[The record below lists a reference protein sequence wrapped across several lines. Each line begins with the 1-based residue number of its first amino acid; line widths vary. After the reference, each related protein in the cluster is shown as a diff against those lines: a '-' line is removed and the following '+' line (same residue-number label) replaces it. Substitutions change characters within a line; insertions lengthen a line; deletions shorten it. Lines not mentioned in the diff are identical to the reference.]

1 MWVPVG
7 AGPPG
12 GAIPFAPA
20 PPPLPMLPSLDAL
33 CSRAVVDILQ
43 NAERADTLVFVG
55 FHAACTKMCELEG
68 VANLGQLGAHDPAA
82 QVPLLG
88 RILQIEQMST
98 AFVGSYIA
106 QRSIVTMRDMERELV
121 AFLRSYNLQP
131 RTETLGGVTRFAL
144 DLATNS
150 EEISLDDPDENND
163 DTAVCDEHVRVGFRC
178 MGVGSL
184 AALPV
189 VAAAF
194 GPPPPA
200 SSATR
205 GADDGTAVRDDD
217 DTAVRQL
224 DPLAE
229 LAEFLENRAASGTNR
244 LANERRGVS
253 LGAAFEAH
261 LATKLA
267 EKLAVNGGGASSSS
281 RTAVSVLRERGILVR
296 HDSLRRE
303 RACAAHVGNALRAEA
318 RRAREDALRAE
329 ADAELAATR
338 AARARARAGAGPLS
352 APRLA
357 PPASSDALAFIE
369 ETRRAG
375 GFDPRWRPS
384 RSKVLAAAST
394 ASSVLTQDAAF
405 AAAAEYAALHL
416 CGGKYRAKAF
426 EPPSDDDDDDGSGA
440 SIESSS
446 GSSDDDDGDDDDDV
460 DDVDGD
466 DDGDDDDDAKK
477 EEEDAGVPPAKR
489 SKSEGRS
496 KPCWEGRM
504 GSEFRGASAT
514 GHHAPV
520 PDDDVHDDGPLNPDP
535 KPAVTTVG
543 YDELAGCLPW
553 WGEAEVSDNRR
564 VGRWGEALVYRYL
577 LQRHPG
583 WTVTWVNE
591 HAESKSFYDVKMR
604 NVRDG
609 RIVFVEVK
617 TTRSA
622 DKNAFEVS
630 PWEWDFACKPG
641 VEYHVYRVY
650 SAGERGRTRITI
662 VRNPAKLVREHAI
675 SMALAI

>member
-131 RTETLGGVTRFAL
+131 RTETSGGVTRIAP

-163 DTAVCDEHVRVGFRC
+163 DTAVRDEHVRVGFRC

-267 EKLAVNGGGASSSS
+267 GKLAVNGGGA
-281 RTAVSVLRERGILVR
+281 L
-296 HDSLRRE
+296 SLI
-303 RACAAHVGNALRAEA
+303 H
-318 RRAREDALRAE
+318 
-329 ADAELAATR
+329 
-338 AARARARAGAGPLS
+338 
-352 APRLA
+352 
-357 PPASSDALAFIE
+357 I
-369 ETRRAG
+369 
-375 GFDPRWRPS
+375 
-384 RSKVLAAAST
+384 
-394 ASSVLTQDAAF
+394 
-405 AAAAEYAALHL
+405 
-416 CGGKYRAKAF
+416 
-426 EPPSDDDDDDGSGA
+426 
-440 SIESSS
+440 
-446 GSSDDDDGDDDDDV
+446 
-460 DDVDGD
+460 
-466 DDGDDDDDAKK
+466 
-477 EEEDAGVPPAKR
+477 
-489 SKSEGRS
+489 
-496 KPCWEGRM
+496 
-504 GSEFRGASAT
+504 
-514 GHHAPV
+514 
-520 PDDDVHDDGPLNPDP
+520 
-535 KPAVTTVG
+535 
-543 YDELAGCLPW
+543 
-553 WGEAEVSDNRR
+553 
-564 VGRWGEALVYRYL
+564 
-577 LQRHPG
+577 
-583 WTVTWVNE
+583 
-591 HAESKSFYDVKMR
+591 
-604 NVRDG
+604 
-609 RIVFVEVK
+609 
-617 TTRSA
+617 
-622 DKNAFEVS
+622 
-630 PWEWDFACKPG
+630 
-641 VEYHVYRVY
+641 
-650 SAGERGRTRITI
+650 
-662 VRNPAKLVREHAI
+662 
-675 SMALAI
+675 

>member
-1 MWVPVG
+1 M
-7 AGPPG
+7 
-12 GAIPFAPA
+12 
-20 PPPLPMLPSLDAL
+20 
-33 CSRAVVDILQ
+33 
-43 NAERADTLVFVG
+43 
-55 FHAACTKMCELEG
+55 
-68 VANLGQLGAHDPAA
+68 
-82 QVPLLG
+82 
-88 RILQIEQMST
+88 
-98 AFVGSYIA
+98 
-106 QRSIVTMRDMERELV
+106 
-121 AFLRSYNLQP
+121 
-131 RTETLGGVTRFAL
+131 
-144 DLATNS
+144 
-150 EEISLDDPDENND
+150 
-163 DTAVCDEHVRVGFRC
+163 
-178 MGVGSL
+178 
-184 AALPV
+184 
-189 VAAAF
+189 
-194 GPPPPA
+194 
-200 SSATR
+200 
-205 GADDGTAVRDDD
+205 
-217 DTAVRQL
+217 
-224 DPLAE
+224 
-229 LAEFLENRAASGTNR
+229 
-244 LANERRGVS
+244 
-253 LGAAFEAH
+253 
-261 LATKLA
+261 
-267 EKLAVNGGGASSSS
+267 
-281 RTAVSVLRERGILVR
+281 R

-303 RACAAHVGNALRAEA
+303 RASAAHVGNALRAEA
-318 RRAREDALRAE
+318 RRVREDALRAE

-338 AARARARAGAGPLS
+338 AVRARSRAGAGPLS

-384 RSKVLAAAST
+384 RSKVLAAAT
-394 ASSVLTQDAAF
+394 KASSVLTQDAAF

-426 EPPSDDDDDDGSGA
+426 EPPSDDDEDGSGA
-440 SIESSS
+440 SIESTS
-446 GSSDDDDGDDDDDV
+446 GSSDADDDDDNDADDDDGD
-460 DDVDGD
+460 
-466 DDGDDDDDAKK
+466 AKK
-477 EEEDAGVPPAKR
+477 EEEDEDAGVPPAKR
-489 SKSEGRS
+489 SKKEEGS
-496 KPCWEGRM
+496 KSCWEGRM

-520 PDDDVHDDGPLNPDP
+520 PDGDVHDDGPLNPNP
-535 KPAVTTVG
+535 EPAVTTVG

-604 NVRDG
+604 NVSDG

>member
-20 PPPLPMLPSLDAL
+20 PPPLPMLPSLDSL
-33 CSRAVVDILQ
+33 CSRAVGDILR
-43 NAERADTLVFVG
+43 NAERADALVFAG

-88 RILQIEQMST
+88 RILRIEQMST

-106 QRSIVTMRDMERELV
+106 QRSIVTLRDMEKELV
-121 AFLRSYNLQP
+121 TFLRSYNLQP
-131 RTETLGGVTRFAL
+131 RTETSGGVTRIAP

-150 EEISLDDPDENND
+150 EEISLDDTDDPRVADEDAAADEN
-163 DTAVCDEHVRVGFRC
+163 VRVGFRC

-184 AALPV
+184 AAHPV

-200 SSATR
+200 SSVTCGR
-205 GADDGTAVRDDD
+205 GDGAAARDDD
-217 DTAVRQL
+217 DEL

-229 LAEFLENRAASGTNR
+229 LAEFLENRASGATGPNRPGTN
-244 LANERRGVS
+244 ERGVS

-261 LATKLA
+261 LAAKLA
-267 EKLAVNGGGASSSS
+267 SGPAVKGGGASSP
-281 RTAVSVLRERGILVR
+281 AVSLRERGILVR
-296 HDSLRRE
+296 RDSMRRE
-303 RACAAHVGNALRAEA
+303 LAAAAHVGNALRAEA
-318 RRAREDALRAE
+318 TRAREDALRAE
-329 ADAELAATR
+329 ADAELAAAR
-338 AARARARAGAGPLS
+338 GARARARARAGPRY
-352 APRLA
+352 APRLR
-357 PPASSDALAFIE
+357 PPATVDARSFLEA
-369 ETRRAG
+369 TGR

-384 RSKVLAAAST
+384 RSKVLTAAAEAAR
-394 ASSVLTQDAAF
+394 ASREGAF

-416 CGGKYRAKAF
+416 CGGKHRAKAF
-426 EPPSDDDDDDGSGA
+426 EPPDDDDDDDDEDGFGA

-446 GSSDDDDGDDDDDV
+446 GSSDDDGGDGDA
-460 DDVDGD
+460 DGD
-466 DDGDDDDDAKK
+466 DDGDDDDDAKT
-477 EEEDAGVPPAKR
+477 EEDAGVPPAKR
-489 SKSEGRS
+489 SKSEGAAPS
-496 KPCWEGRM
+496 WDGRM

-520 PDDDVHDDGPLNPDP
+520 PDGDVDDDGSP
-535 KPAVTTVG
+535 PAVTTVG
-543 YDELAGCLPW
+543 YDELAGCVPW
-553 WGEAEVSDNRR
+553 WGDAEASDNRR

-604 NVRDG
+604 NASDG
-609 RIVFVEVK
+609 RTVFVEVK

-622 DKNAFEVS
+622 DRNAFEVS

>member
-1 MWVPVG
+1 
-7 AGPPG
+7 
-12 GAIPFAPA
+12 
-20 PPPLPMLPSLDAL
+20 MLRSLDAL

-43 NAERADTLVFVG
+43 NAERADKLVFAG

-68 VANLGQLGAHDPAA
+68 VANLGQLGVHDPAA

-106 QRSIVTMRDMERELV
+106 QRSIVTLRDMEKELV

-131 RTETLGGVTRFAL
+131 RTEVSGGVTRIAP

-150 EEISLDDPDENND
+150 EEISLDDPDD
-163 DTAVCDEHVRVGFRC
+163 DIRGDDCDEKAGDEIVRVGFRC

-194 GPPPPA
+194 GPPPKP
-200 SSATR
+200 SSATSAGR
-205 GADDGTAVRDDD
+205 D
-217 DTAVRQL
+217 DTAVSEDDEL

-229 LAEFLENRAASGTNR
+229 LAEFLENRAAALGPDR
-244 LANERRGVS
+244 LATDSRGVS

-261 LATKLA
+261 LAVKLSGA
-267 EKLAVNGGGASSSS
+267 CKTVNGGGAQLSSDTAGDK
-281 RTAVSVLRERGILVR
+281 RTAVSVRERGILVR

-303 RACAAHVGNALRAEA
+303 RACAVHVGNALRAEA
-318 RRAREDALRAE
+318 TRAREDALRAE
-329 ADAELAATR
+329 ADAELAAAR
-338 AARARARAGAGPLS
+338 AARARKRARAGGFGFS

-357 PPASSDALAFIE
+357 PPASDEARSFVEA
-369 ETRRAG
+369 TGR

-384 RSKVLAAAST
+384 RSKVFAAA
-394 ASSVLTQDAAF
+394 AEVSSAMSRGAF

-416 CGGKYRAKAF
+416 CGGKHRAKAF
-426 EPPSDDDDDDGSGA
+426 EPPSDDDAEVEDGSGA
-440 SIESSS
+440 GLIESSS
-446 GSSDDDDGDDDDDV
+446 GSSDEDDDDDDV
-460 DDVDGD
+460 GCGDADGVD
-466 DDGDDDDDAKK
+466 DDEAKK
-477 EEEDAGVPPAKR
+477 EEEEEVEEEEKDAPSLPLAKR
-489 SKSEGRS
+489 AKTEG
-496 KPCWEGRM
+496 WEARM
-504 GSEFRGASAT
+504 GSEFRGARAT
-514 GHHAPV
+514 GHHGPV
-520 PDDDVHDDGPLNPDP
+520 PDGDVDDVHGSSCTEMP
-535 KPAVTTVG
+535 VTTVG
-543 YDELAGCLPW
+543 YDELAGCVPW
-553 WGEAEVSDNRR
+553 WGDAEASDNRR

-591 HAESKSFYDVKMR
+591 HAESKCFYDVKMR

-609 RIVFVEVK
+609 RTVFVEVK